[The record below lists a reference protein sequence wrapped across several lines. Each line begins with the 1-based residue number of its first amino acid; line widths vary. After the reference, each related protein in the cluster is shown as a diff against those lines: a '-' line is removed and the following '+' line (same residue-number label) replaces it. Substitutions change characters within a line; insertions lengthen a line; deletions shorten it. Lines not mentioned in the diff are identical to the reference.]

1 MPAGAAVARAVFGLA
16 DRSVAAA
23 AAATAVA
30 AGAATASDAGE
41 PTADAAVLA
50 AAGLHVGLGIVVIIE
65 GEARN
70 AAGWYTSAGANG

>member
-30 AGAATASDAGE
+30 ASAATAGHAGE
-41 PTADAAVLA
+41 PTANAAVLA
-50 AAGLHVGLGIVVIIE
+50 ATSLHVGLGIIVIIE
-65 GEARN
+65 GEAGD
-70 AAGWYTSAGANG
+70 AARRYPSAGANR